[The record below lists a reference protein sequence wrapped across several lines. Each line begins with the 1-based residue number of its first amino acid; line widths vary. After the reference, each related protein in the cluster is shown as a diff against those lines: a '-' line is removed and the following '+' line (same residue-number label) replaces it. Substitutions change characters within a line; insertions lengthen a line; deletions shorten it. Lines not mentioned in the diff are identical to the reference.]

1 MTLLLHNADDIA
13 VAHYGTGRAAQLTAA
28 AKAIAV
34 ICEQIGAPAALVL
47 LNASIDAV
55 ADRLRDGQ

>member
-1 MTLLLHNADDIA
+1 MTLFLHNADDIA

-34 ICEQIGAPAALVL
+34 ICEQIGAPAALV
-47 LNASIDAV
+47 NASIDAV
-55 ADRLRDGQ
+55 ADSLRDGQ